1 MNTQKPTPKPEQNQI
16 TIRGARTHNL
26 KGIDVDIP
34 HNALTVVSGVSG
46 SGKSSLAFDT
56 VYAEG
61 QRRYVESLSAY
72 ARQFLERIEKPDVDH
87 MDGLAP
93 AIAIKQKNQTRNP
106 RSTVATATEIYDY
119 LRLLYARCGT
129 VTCLHCG
136 GIVKHDTVDEIVAA
150 LLALPEG
157 TRTYALFPIV
167 RAEVKIEPMQAAKS
181 EIEAEPESKPQ
192 KSVAKKSAKSV
203 KSAVAPAYDLTES
216 LKERLAELRR
226 RGYNRLYQA
235 GKIVEFSTPES
246 LLELDFAQPIFVL
259 ADRLALSSDIRS
271 RIVDAIETGYRES
284 GEIQFHLIPRTP
296 DSTQQNQSNLIPSE
310 AEHSPSNINRS
321 KESSVI
327 LSKAGRSASEAN
339 RSNENIVILS
349 KAGRSASEA
358 NRSNENIV
366 ILSEAGRSAS
376 EANRSNENIV
386 ILSEGGAFAA
396 GVEGPAVA
404 SAQPRTL
411 RFSAAFEC
419 TTCHRAYREPEPR
432 LFSFNNP
439 FGACPRC
446 QGFGNTI
453 DFDPNLII
461 PDKSKSLANGAIA
474 PWNGAKYR
482 PHHGE
487 MIRAARTAGIPT
499 DIPWYDLTADQQR
512 FIEDGSGSFPG
523 IRGFFSALERKKYKL
538 HVRVFLSK
546 YRGYAL
552 CPDCRGQRL
561 RAEARAVLI
570 NDKNICEVSSL
581 TISEAQVFFDS
592 LRLSPAQT
600 EVAGKILEEVRQR
613 IGFLHQVGLDYLTL
627 DRLSSTL
634 SGGESQ
640 RIQLA
645 TSLGSRLVGALYVLD
660 EPSIG
665 LHTRDTA
672 RLIAIMQDLRDLGNT
687 ILVVEHDPDVI
698 RSADHLLDLGPG
710 AGELGGHLLA
720 SGTVAE
726 VTRNPASITG
736 KYLSGR
742 LTIPVPKLRRE
753 PGRERLRLTG
763 ARIHN
768 LRGVDVEI
776 PLNMLV
782 CVTGVSGSGK
792 STLVHQVLYR
802 ALTRAL
808 NQDAQPEGD
817 PTPLFRELSGTQH
830 LNEVV
835 LVDQSP
841 IGRTPR
847 SNPVTYI
854 KAFDD
859 IRALFAAQPDAKR
872 RNFGPGHFSF
882 NVPGGRCDVCEGDGT
897 VTVEMQFLADIELP
911 CEECGG
917 TRYKPSVLDIKYKGR
932 NIHDVLNMTVK
943 EALTY
948 FAGHPRIVDKLYVLD
963 EVGLGYVR
971 LGQSATTLSGG
982 EAQRVKLAAHLA
994 TARSITG
1001 RTGNEAAARARS
1013 RTLYILDEP
1022 TTGLHFDDVAKLL
1035 AAFRKL
1041 IEGGG
1046 SLLVIEHNLDVIKSA
1061 DWVIDMGPEGGSAG
1075 GQIVATGTP
1084 EEIAANPASHTGHWL
1099 APVLAPIPK
1108 PEPEPQLT
1116 T

>member
-1 MNTQKPTPKPEQNQI
+1 MNDQI

-72 ARQFLERIEKPDVDH
+72 ARQFLERIEKPDVDF

-136 GIVKHDTVDEIVAA
+136 GIVKHDTVDEIAA
-150 LLALPEG
+150 TLLALGGREDEPA
-157 TRTYALFPIV
+157 TRAYALFPIV
-167 RAEVKIEPMQAAKS
+167 RAEVKLEPMQQATAPIEEEAPKPKKTAAKKM
-181 EIEAEPESKPQ
+181 AKPAATP
-192 KSVAKKSAKSV
+192 KAIDITDA
-203 KSAVAPAYDLTES
+203 
-216 LKERLAELRR
+216 LKNRLAELRR

-246 LLELDFAQPIFVL
+246 LLELDFTQPIFVL
-259 ADRLALSSDIRS
+259 VDRLAIRPDVRA

-284 GEIQFHLIPRTP
+284 GEIQFHL
-296 DSTQQNQSNLIPSE
+296 
-310 AEHSPSNINRS
+310 
-321 KESSVI
+321 
-327 LSKAGRSASEAN
+327 LS
-339 RSNENIVILS
+339 
-349 KAGRSASEA
+349 
-358 NRSNENIV
+358 
-366 ILSEAGRSAS
+366 
-376 EANRSNENIV
+376 
-386 ILSEGGAFAA
+386 
-396 GVEGPAVA
+396 GVEGESV
-404 SAQPRTL
+404 TK

-419 TTCHRAYREPEPR
+419 TTCHRVYREPEPR

-439 FGACPRC
+439 YGACPRC

-461 PDKSKSLANGAIA
+461 PDKSKTLAQGAIA
-474 PWNGAKYR
+474 PWTTTKYR

-487 MIRAARTAGIPT
+487 MMRAAKTANIPT
-499 DIPWYDLTADQQR
+499 DVPWYDLTPNQQR
-512 FIEDGSGSFPG
+512 FLEDGSGSFPG
-523 IRGFFSALERKKYKL
+523 IRGFFAALERKKYKL

-570 NDKNICEVSSL
+570 NNRNICETSAL
-581 TISEAQVFFDS
+581 TITDAQNFFDN
-592 LRLSPAQT
+592 LQLSPEQT
-600 EVAGKILEEVRQR
+600 EISGKILEEVRQR
-613 IGFLHQVGLDYLTL
+613 IHFLNQVGLDYLTL

-672 RLIAIMQDLRDLGNT
+672 KLIRIMKDLRDLGNT

-698 RSADHLLDLGPG
+698 RAADHLLDLGPG

-726 VTRNPASITG
+726 VTANPNSITG
-736 KYLSGR
+736 RYLSGR
-742 LTIPVPKLRRE
+742 ASIPVPRARRE
-753 PGRERLRLTG
+753 PGREHIRLSG

-768 LRGVDVEI
+768 LRGVDLDL
-776 PLNMLV
+776 PLNLLCV
-782 CVTGVSGSGK
+782 VTGVSGSGK
-792 STLVHQVLYR
+792 STIVHQVLYR
-802 ALTRAL
+802 ALMQSLGQT
-808 NQDAQPEGD
+808 EGGD
-817 PTPLFRELSGTQH
+817 PAHLYRELSGTQH
-830 LNEVV
+830 LNDVI

-872 RNFGPGHFSF
+872 KGLGPGHFSF

-911 CEECGG
+911 CEECNG
-917 TRYKPSVLDIKYKGR
+917 TRYKSSTLDIKYKNK

-943 EALTY
+943 EALVY
-948 FAGHPRIVDKLYVLD
+948 FAGHPKIVDKLHVLD

-982 EAQRVKLAAHLA
+982 EAQRVKLASHLA
-994 TARSITG
+994 TARNITS
-1001 RTGNEAAARARS
+1001 RSTASEAAARARS

-1035 AAFRKL
+1035 AAFNKL
-1041 IEGGG
+1041 IDGGG

-1061 DWVIDMGPEGGSAG
+1061 DWVIDMGPEGGNGG

-1084 EEIAANPASHTGHWL
+1084 EEIAANPTSHTGHWL
-1099 APVLAPIPK
+1099 APVLK
-1108 PEPEPQLT
+1108 PATATHEPELQVT
-1116 T
+1116 A